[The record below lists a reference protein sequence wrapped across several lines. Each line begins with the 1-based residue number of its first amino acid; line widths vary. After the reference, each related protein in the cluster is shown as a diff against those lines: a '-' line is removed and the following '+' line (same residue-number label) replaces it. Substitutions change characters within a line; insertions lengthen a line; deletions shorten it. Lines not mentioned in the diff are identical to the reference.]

1 MKNNIIDSVKGQL
14 IARIKSSGVTRVT
27 KSLLQDLLDDFKLMT
42 DNFRSLSK
50 VEKDD
55 LLVELSTY
63 YTADLNYSTDL
74 ILLERGMVIH
84 DVHPKMHKEWIP
96 ETQNRFYW
104 RKQREFLIEILAKR
118 DSPEMASKIINSI
131 DFETE
136 EILKNMENPTRS
148 KFDSRGLV
156 VGYVQS
162 GKTANFTALISK
174 AADAGYRFIIVLA
187 GIHDELRQQTQI
199 RIDKELTGYNNLQL
213 EGDFVEWNAFE
224 VPKRWYNL
232 TSAGWLSGKET
243 GEFSGKGINNF
254 GDTFLNTQRPVI
266 AIMKKNV
273 KVMDRLVKWI
283 NQSNES
289 DRINVPLLIID
300 DEADQASIDGNATK
314 NDSDPAKTNEKIR
327 TIINLF
333 KRTGYV
339 GYTAT
344 PFANVFIKHDSNHQ
358 NLGDD
363 LYPNNFIYSLP
374 EPPGYFGTRK
384 IFTED
389 LDQYFVIPI
398 RDSQHE
404 KKTLSDR
411 GELTENLI
419 KAIYTFIIA
428 ISIRKLRGYE
438 NAPMSMM
445 INVNHL
451 VTKMDRIG
459 KIVSD
464 FVLKSL
470 PKHYDQQLITQ
481 ILDEY
486 LESTK
491 ILNEKL
497 DVKNNIFRKN
507 IILKEVV
514 NTIKSKNI
522 KVRTLNSGKD
532 DKLDYAVDPSMKV
545 IAIGGNKLSRGLT
558 LEGLTITYYLRESSR
573 QYDTLLQMGRWF
585 GYRKGYEDL
594 VRIYTSGL
602 LWNHYKELAKIELEF
617 RANVKQMIDEDK
629 TPNEFSI
636 GVRQILGL
644 LPVARNRM
652 GAAVLQSV
660 YGGSQVSVTRLTLEK
675 PNLIDD
681 NVFYTKELLNKIE
694 SLGIKYKNINDFD
707 YPTRLASEVPNSEI
721 VEFLEKFHLA
731 KNVDD
736 TYLEFKKD
744 NLLKYV
750 NSIIS
755 NGIIK
760 SWNVGIV
767 SVGPNNDNKIM
778 QLSKKVKVRCI
789 NRSRLIGAAVNGA
802 YNIKAVSS
810 KADRLMDLDK
820 GAKNEYDNRKV
831 PLLLIYCISKNS
843 KPNTVDSK
851 SREELYKN
859 VPKSAHRN
867 PIAYS
872 VIFPPDS
879 ESKSV
884 YKQKNLNT

>member
-14 IARIKSSGVTRVT
+14 IAGIKSSGVTRVT
-27 KSLLQDLLDDFKLMT
+27 KSLLQDLLDNFKLMT

-84 DVHPKMHKEWIP
+84 DVDPTMHKEWIP

-104 RKQREFLIEILAKR
+104 RKQREFLMEILAKR

-136 EILKNMENPTRS
+136 EILKNMEDPSRS
-148 KFDSRGLV
+148 EFDSRGLV

-199 RIDKELTGYNNLQL
+199 RIDRELTGYNNLQL
-213 EGDFVEWNAFE
+213 EGDFVEWNDFE
-224 VPKRWYNL
+224 VPRRWYNL

-314 NDSDPAKTNEKIR
+314 DDTDPAKTNEKIR

-333 KRTGYV
+333 RRSGYV

-344 PFANVFIKHDSNHQ
+344 PFANVFIKHDSKHQ
-358 NLGDD
+358 NLGED
-363 LYPNNFIYSLP
+363 LYPKNFIYSLP

-389 LDQYFVIPI
+389 LDQNFVIPI
-398 RDSQHE
+398 IDSKEE

-419 KAIYTFIIA
+419 KAIYTFFIA
-428 ISIRKLRGYE
+428 ISIRKLRGFE

-445 INVNHL
+445 INVDHR
-451 VTKMDRIG
+451 VTKMNRIG
-459 KIVSD
+459 EIVYD

-470 PKHYDQQLITQ
+470 PKHYNEQLINQ
-481 ILDEY
+481 ILDDY
-486 LESTK
+486 LKSTK
-491 ILNEKL
+491 VLNEKL
-497 DVKNNIFRKN
+497 NVKNSIFKKDK
-507 IILKEVV
+507 IVKEVIEI
-514 NTIKSKNI
+514 IKSKVV

-558 LEGLTITYYLRESSR
+558 LDGLTITYYLRESK
-573 QYDTLLQMGRWF
+573 QFDTLLQMGRWF

-594 VRIYTSGL
+594 VRIYTSEL
-602 LWNHYKELAKIELEF
+602 LWHQYKDLAIIELEF
-617 RANVKQMIDEDK
+617 RANVQEMIDDNK
-629 TPNEFSI
+629 TPREFAI

-644 LPVARNRM
+644 LPVAKNRM
-652 GAAVLQSV
+652 GSAVLHNV
-660 YGGSQVSVTRLTLEK
+660 YGGSQESVKRLTLDM
-675 PNLIDD
+675 PDLIDKNID
-681 NVFYTKELLNKIE
+681 STKRLLKKIE
-694 SLGIKYKNINDFD
+694 AAGIKYKNTNTID
-707 YPTRLASEVPNSEI
+707 YPSKLARAVSNSDI
-721 VEFLEKFHLA
+721 IDFLQDFHIA
-731 KNVDD
+731 IDKDGSS
-736 TYLEFKKD
+736 LEFNKEDLIKYIKKR
-744 NLLKYV
+744 V
-750 NSIIS
+750 SE
-755 NGIIK
+755 GFIK
-760 SWNVGIV
+760 SWNVGIISV
-767 SVGPNNDNKIM
+767 SPNSDNEIVE
-778 QLSKKVKVRCI
+778 LSINVKVRCI
-789 NRSRLIGAAVNGA
+789 IRARLKTSPINGA
-802 YNIKAVSS
+802 YNIKALSS
-810 KADRLMDLDK
+810 KSDRIVDLDK
-820 GAKNEYDNRKV
+820 GAKNEYDNRKE

-843 KPNTVDSK
+843 KPNTADSA

-859 VPKSAHRN
+859 VPKSKHRN

-884 YKQKNLNT
+884 YKQKNLDK